1 MVDDLSA
8 EIHNI
13 VAESLDIELEEVED
27 DALLFD
33 DLEADSLDILD
44 MNYRVRKQFG
54 VELAVAKIRRHFEE
68 SGVAWLDDEGGV
80 TEEGL
85 AHLVD
90 FMPEVDDGRIE
101 VGGRAENVFVVLKVG
116 DLTGML
122 GRALAQ
128 NA

>member
-1 MVDDLSA
+1 MVDDLAA
-8 EIHNI
+8 EIHSI
-13 VAESLDIELEEVED
+13 VAESLDLEPDEVTD

-68 SGVAWLDDEGGV
+68 SGVPWLDDEGGV
-80 TEEGL
+80 TAEGL
-85 AHLVD
+85 AELNA

-101 VGGRAENVFVVLKVG
+101 VGGRVENVFVVLKVG

-122 GRALAQ
+122 RRALAK

>member
-1 MVDDLSA
+1 M
-8 EIHNI
+8 
-13 VAESLDIELEEVED
+13 VAESLDLEPDEVTD

-54 VELAVAKIRRHFEE
+54 VELAVAKVRRHFEE
-68 SGVAWLDDEGGV
+68 SGVPWLDDEGGV
-80 TEEGL
+80 TAEGL
-85 AHLVD
+85 AGLNA

-101 VGGRAENVFVVLKVG
+101 VGGRVENVFVVLKVG

-122 GRALAQ
+122 RRALAE

>member
-1 MVDDLSA
+1 MDDLSA
-8 EIHNI
+8 EIRDI
-13 VAESLDIELEEVED
+13 VAESLDLEPEEVTD

-54 VELAVAKIRRHFEE
+54 VELAVAKVRRHFEE
-68 SGVAWLDDEGGV
+68 SGVPWLDDEGGV
-80 TEEGL
+80 TSEGL
-85 AHLVD
+85 ASLNA

-101 VGGRAENVFVVLKVG
+101 VGARVENVFVVLKVG

-122 GRALAQ
+122 QRALAA